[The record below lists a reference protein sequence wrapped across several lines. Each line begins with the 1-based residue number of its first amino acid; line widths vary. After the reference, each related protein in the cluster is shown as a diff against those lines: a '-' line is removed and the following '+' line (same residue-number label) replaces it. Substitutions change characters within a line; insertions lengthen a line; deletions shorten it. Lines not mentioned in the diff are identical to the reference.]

1 MPFSMAPPSGH
12 STRKRELAHKLLR
25 NEQVSENY
33 DLERFIFFQYSI
45 QGQGPHP
52 DTQTN
57 LKNSCEKANQE
68 YRKFMAGQEKT
79 RQGKNVNH
87 QLGEEK
93 QNKKDSLAQALVRD
107 WFT

>member
-1 MPFSMAPPSGH
+1 
-12 STRKRELAHKLLR
+12 
-25 NEQVSENY
+25 
-33 DLERFIFFQYSI
+33 
-45 QGQGPHP
+45 
-52 DTQTN
+52 
-57 LKNSCEKANQE
+57 
-68 YRKFMAGQEKT
+68 MAGQEKT